1 MFFEA
6 IRNQAWII
14 VLIFAVMTGIAT
26 FKHLKFK
33 GGVGQS
39 IGWSLIRG
47 LLFFLLFY
55 IPLFNQ
61 PRISGASALPIVGVV
76 FLVLGAI
83 LFAVG
88 SKQLVRAE
96 LQGIKGIPKKIITTG
111 LYSIIRHPVNLG
123 LMLIFSGWYLLW
135 SGIYA
140 LYFLAVFLVVFVFET
155 FWEERNLEKEFG
167 EEYTQYKRH
176 VGMFIPRIRLS

>member
-1 MFFEA
+1 MFFET

-14 VLIFAVMTGIAT
+14 VLVFAVMTGIAT
-26 FKHLKFK
+26 FKNLKFK

-39 IGWSLIRG
+39 IGWSLIRS
-47 LLFFLLFY
+47 LIFFLLFY

-61 PRISGASALPIVGVV
+61 PRISGASALSIVGVV

-123 LMLIFSGWYLLW
+123 LMLIFSGWYLMWL
-135 SGIYA
+135 GVYA
-140 LYFLAVFLVVFVFET
+140 LYFLVIFLVVFIYET
-155 FWEERNLEKEFG
+155 FWEEKNLEKEFG
-167 EEYTQYKRH
+167 EEYKQYKRN
-176 VGMFIPRIRLS
+176 VGMFIPRKRLS

>member
-1 MFFEA
+1 MFLEA
-6 IRNQAWII
+6 IRNQAWIL

-26 FKHLKFK
+26 FKNLKFK
-33 GGVGQS
+33 GGVSQS

-47 LLFFLLFY
+47 LIFFVLFY
-55 IPLFNQ
+55 IPLFDQ
-61 PRISGASALPIVGVV
+61 PRISDNLILPIAGVV

-83 LFAVG
+83 LFAAG
-88 SKQLVRAE
+88 SKQLVKAE
-96 LQGIKGIPKKIITTG
+96 LQGIKGIPKKIIKTG

-135 SGIYA
+135 LGVYA
-140 LYFLAVFLVVFVFET
+140 LYFLAAFLVVFVFET

-167 EEYTQYKRH
+167 DEYTDYKRH